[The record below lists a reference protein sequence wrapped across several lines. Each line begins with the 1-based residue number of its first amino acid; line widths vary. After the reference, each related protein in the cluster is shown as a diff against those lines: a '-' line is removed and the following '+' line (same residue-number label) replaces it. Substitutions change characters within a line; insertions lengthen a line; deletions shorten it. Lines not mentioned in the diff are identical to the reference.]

1 MRTSVFRRSSANS
14 RLGCRS
20 RLMSLKISERKRER
34 RKSAGVRQARS
45 LERRKKLARKAQKE
59 KTKTSRL

>member
-1 MRTSVFRRSSANS
+1 M
-14 RLGCRS
+14 
-20 RLMSLKISERKRER
+20 KISERKRER